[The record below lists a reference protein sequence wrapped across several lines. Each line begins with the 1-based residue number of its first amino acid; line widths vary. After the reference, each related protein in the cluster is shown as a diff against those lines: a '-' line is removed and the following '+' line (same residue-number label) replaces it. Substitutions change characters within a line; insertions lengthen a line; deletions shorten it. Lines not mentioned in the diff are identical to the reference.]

1 LRTKEAFFAMKT
13 NYKPNVSNVLPIK
26 DNNNSDSDS
35 DSDSDS
41 NSNSNSNSTNSYV
54 VSVEERR
61 QPSGCLRN

>member
-1 LRTKEAFFAMKT
+1 MRTKEAFFAMET

-26 DNNNSDSDS
+26 ENENENENEND
-35 DSDSDS
+35 
-41 NSNSNSNSTNSYV
+41 STNSYV

>member
-1 LRTKEAFFAMKT
+1 MKT

-26 DNNNSDSDS
+26 ENENENDNENDND
-35 DSDSDS
+35 
-41 NSNSNSNSTNSYV
+41 STNSYV

>member
-1 LRTKEAFFAMKT
+1 MKT

-26 DNNNSDSDS
+26 ENENENENEND
-35 DSDSDS
+35 
-41 NSNSNSNSTNSYV
+41 STNSYV

>member
-1 LRTKEAFFAMKT
+1 MRTKEAFFAMKT

-26 DNNNSDSDS
+26 ENENENENEND
-35 DSDSDS
+35 
-41 NSNSNSNSTNSYV
+41 STNSYV